1 VDRSK
6 TAVAERLAQAHYEIE
21 PGIELIIQ
29 LEGTPQQESNPEEAV
44 KLLEVNE
51 NTTADGIRPVFF
63 GSHEA
68 SGIFYPSVIV
78 EVTPGE
84 YQQIR
89 KGALRLPNDW
99 RLGREFAKPTP
110 AAH

>member
-6 TAVAERLAQAHYEIE
+6 KAVAERLAQAHYEIE
-21 PGIELIIQ
+21 PGIGLIVQ
-29 LEGTPQQESNPEEAV
+29 LEGSPQQESNPSEAV

-51 NTTADGIRPVFF
+51 NTTSDGIRPVFF

-68 SGIFYPSVIV
+68 SGIFYASVIV
-78 EVTPGE
+78 EVTPDE
-84 YQQIR
+84 YEQIR
-89 KGALRLPNDW
+89 KGVLKLPNDW
-99 RLGREFAKPTP
+99 RLGREFAKPAP